1 MLTNTT
7 NLKGLVI
14 RATDGEIGTVDQLY
28 FDDESWAIRYLTVK
42 TGSWLEDREV
52 LISPFSVTGVD
63 WPARR
68 LDVELTKKQVKD
80 SPSIDTQRPV
90 SRQYE
95 TEYLGYYGYPLYW
108 GGPLMWGPGS
118 YPHGLT
124 NRIPT
129 PKEVLAEDV
138 HLASM
143 DSHLRST
150 GAVTGYHIVAMD
162 GEIGHVAGFFM
173 DDESWAIRYIEVATR
188 NWWPGK
194 KVLFSPAW
202 IQKVSWV
209 DSKVDVGLYRDAIQ
223 TAPLFVDSVRLTR
236 EYEDRLHS
244 HYGRPPYWV
253 HEEEHKPVFSL
264 SGA

>member
-1 MLTNTT
+1 MLMNAAH
-7 NLKGLVI
+7 LKGLEI
-14 RATDGEIGTVDQLY
+14 QATDGRLGTIDQFY
-28 FDDESWAIRYLTVK
+28 FDDETWAIRYLTVE
-42 TGSWLEDREV
+42 TDWLGDRKV

-68 LDVELTKKQVKD
+68 LDVSLTKKQVEN

-95 TEYLGYYGYPLYW
+95 TEYLGYYGYPMYW

-124 NRIPT
+124 NQLPT
-129 PKEVLAEDV
+129 PKEKLAEEV
-138 HLASM
+138 RRASM

-150 GAVTGYHIVAMD
+150 KAVTGYHLEAED

-173 DDESWAIRYIEVATR
+173 DDEAWAIRYLEVATR

-194 KVLFSPAW
+194 KVLVSPGW
-202 IQKVSWV
+202 IQKVSWLE
-209 DSKVDVGLYRDAIQ
+209 SKVWVGLYRDAIQ
-223 TAPLFVDSVRLTR
+223 TAPPFVDSVPISR
-236 EYEDRLHS
+236 EYEHRLYL
-244 HYGRPPYWV
+244 HYGRPPYWI
-253 HEEEHKPVFSL
+253 HEHDEKPLSSL
-264 SGA
+264 IGV

>member
-1 MLTNTT
+1 MLKHANH
-7 NLKGLVI
+7 LKGLAI

-28 FDDESWAIRYLTVK
+28 FDDESWTIRYLTVK

-52 LISPFSVTGVD
+52 LISPFSVTNVD
-63 WPARR
+63 WPAKR
-68 LDVELTKKQVKD
+68 LDVALTKKQVKD

-95 TEYLGYYGYPLYW
+95 TEYLGYYGYPDYW
-108 GGPLMWGPGS
+108 GSPFLWGPVS
-118 YPHGLT
+118 YPLGSA
-124 NRIPT
+124 IP
-129 PKEVLAEDV
+129 LAVSKDA
-138 HLASM
+138 LADKIRRATT

-150 GAVTGYHIVAMD
+150 AAVTGYHIEAMD

-173 DDESWAIRYIEVATR
+173 DDETWAIRYIEVATR

-194 KVLFSPAW
+194 KVLFSPEW

-209 DSKVDVGLYRDAIQ
+209 DSKVYVGLYRDAIQ
-223 TAPLFVDSVRLTR
+223 TGPPFVDSVPLTR
-236 EYEDRLHS
+236 EYEDRLYR

-253 HEEEHKPVFSL
+253 HDDEHKPVPSL